1 MTRAKFDLRTLIIL
15 GVASIVG
22 AAWAIYQRSLT
33 SPPYNEDQFRS
44 LVWVIFAIPFA
55 LFLGW
60 FVARRTERWW
70 AAFTCFCLYFFSP
83 FVAQRYE
90 SCTIVRGSFDLGDCF
105 FATAQAQELSAT
117 AGHVIYFEAVVVI
130 QLVAA
135 LLIALHRSLHV
146 RAELPSANMVASF

>member
-1 MTRAKFDLRTLIIL
+1 MMRAKFDLRTLVVL
-15 GVASIVG
+15 GLASIVG

-60 FVARRTERWW
+60 AIARRTERWW

-90 SCTIVRGSFDLGDCF
+90 SCTIVSSGFSLSDCF
-105 FATAQAQELSAT
+105 FATAQAQELSAA

-146 RAELPSANMVASF
+146 RAELPDVSMAASF